1 MTTSEAE
8 SVNEVRLSGRVSGEP
23 RRRVLPS
30 GDTMVSV
37 RLVVP
42 RPERRRRERAATVDT
57 LDCVAWLARPR
68 GVLER
73 LCPEDS
79 VVVSGSLRRR
89 FWRGEHGPM
98 SKVEVEVLQ
107 AKRLR
112 PSGAPRSVGGSPG

>member
-8 SVNEVRLSGRVSGEP
+8 SVNEVHLSGRVSGQP

-37 RLVVP
+37 RLVVS
-42 RPERRRRERAATVDT
+42 RPVRRRRARAATVDT

-73 LCPEDS
+73 LRPEDS

-89 FWRGEHGPM
+89 FWRGENGPM

-112 PSGAPRSVGGSPG
+112 PTGSARPARGSPG

>member
-1 MTTSEAE
+1 VATTESEN
-8 SVNEVRLSGRVSGEP
+8 VNEVRLSGRVSGEP

-37 RLVVP
+37 RIVVP
-42 RPERRRRERAATVDT
+42 RPARRRPERGATVDT

-73 LCPEDS
+73 LGPEDS
-79 VVVSGSLRRR
+79 VVVHGSLRRR

-98 SKVEVEVLQ
+98 SKVEVEVIQ
-107 AKRLR
+107 ARR
-112 PSGAPRSVGGSPG
+112 VGARSARSGRGASG

>member
-1 MTTSEAE
+1 VTSDAE
-8 SVNEVRLSGRVSGEP
+8 NVNEVRLSGRVSGLP

-37 RLVVP
+37 RLVVS
-42 RPERRRRERAATVDT
+42 RPANRRRARAATVDT

-73 LCPEDS
+73 LRPEDS

-89 FWRGEHGPM
+89 FWRGEHGAM
-98 SKVEVEVLQ
+98 SKVEIEVLQ

-112 PSGAPRSVGGSPG
+112 AAGAARSARDSPG